1 MVAPALPQ
9 RKRSHQSK
17 RRERTTLES
26 IPSERNDVCDYDHRL
41 TLGVVESLSGV
52 IVEITDPDI
61 MSMTPSLAPPLPA
74 HELQLGARAARIR
87 HGSR

>member
-17 RRERTTLES
+17 RGERTTLES
-26 IPSERNDVCDYDHRL
+26 IPSERNHVCDDDHKL

-52 IVEITDPDI
+52 IEEITDPNI
-61 MSMTPSLAPPLPA
+61 LSMTPSLAPALPA
-74 HELQLGARAARIR
+74 HELQDHWIIELR
-87 HGSR
+87 